1 MLYLKLG
8 EKAKKFLQAEHWSYT
23 NPPQS
28 PITSGLRITPFAA
41 QQLPGVKK
49 SMWKGNPRLQCS
61 SVLIHFR
68 NQSNIQPFSE
78 FSVGFAHT
86 KINCYSPT
94 NCNKV
99 VPYLSLATTTFS
111 LTTKPPQPLPLTAA
125 HLLFDQILFLV
136 FTSPLS
142 LTYPLHPYSVFNL
155 TAKCFYHSK
164 SLYNTHCSWPRI
176 HHTLLIQVLC
186 QHLSLN

>member
-1 MLYLKLG
+1 
-8 EKAKKFLQAEHWSYT
+8 
-23 NPPQS
+23 
-28 PITSGLRITPFAA
+28 
-41 QQLPGVKK
+41 
-49 SMWKGNPRLQCS
+49 MWKGNPRLQCS

-86 KINCYSPT
+86 EINCCSPT

-99 VPYLSLATTTFS
+99 VPYLSLATTMFS
-111 LTTKPPQPLPLTAA
+111 ITTKPPQPLPLTAA
-125 HLLFDQILFLV
+125 HLLFDQILFLI

-155 TAKCFYHSK
+155 TAKCILFLALQIFIRYPLFLASHS
-164 SLYNTHCSWPRI
+164 SYFADPG
-176 HHTLLIQVLC
+176 TLSAPEFKLTQAC
-186 QHLSLN
+186 CKQTWMT